1 MHGIDQ
7 AHIEFDPNI
16 SIIIGVA
23 VAFMVFSV
31 ALDLRWE
38 HFQQVFRKPK
48 APIMGLVAQFVI
60 LPGVSFLIG
69 RFMVEAPSVALGLLL
84 VACCPGG
91 SMTNYLTYLAKGNVA
106 TSVTITA
113 ITTVASVVTMPLIF
127 GALAAANPATRELMR
142 DVGMDPLEFVMAF
155 LVAIGIPVVGGMML
169 NARRPQ
175 LAVKLRRWSRRV
187 AMVMFVLI
195 ITSGTL
201 VNLKLL
207 IDFARLALVP
217 ALLACL
223 LSGALSLLVCWLV
236 GVGSADRRA
245 VTIEAGG
252 QQVGVALGVAL
263 AFFPTL
269 TGVAVAAVVYSVA
282 QIVIVTPIVVMWA
295 RMPPH
300 D

>member
-1 MHGIDQ
+1 MQGIDQ

-16 SIIIGVA
+16 GIIVGIT

-60 LPGVSFLIG
+60 LPAVAFLIG
-69 RFMVEAPSVALGLLL
+69 RFMVDTPSVALGLVL

-91 SMTNYLTYLAKGNVA
+91 SMTNYLTHLAKGNVA

-113 ITTVASVVTMPLIF
+113 VTTVASVVTMPLIF
-127 GALAAANPATRELMR
+127 GFLAAANPATRELLR

-155 LVAIGIPVVGGMML
+155 LVAVGIPVVGGMMI

-175 LAVKLRRWSRRV
+175 LATKLRLWSRRI

-207 IDFARLALVP
+207 LDFAGLALMP
-217 ALLACL
+217 AVLACSL
-223 LSGALSLLVCWLV
+223 AFYVSLGACWAV

-245 VTIEAGG
+245 VAIEAGG

-263 AFFPTL
+263 AFFPSL
-269 TGVAVAAVVYSVA
+269 TGVAVAAVIYSVV
-282 QIVIVTPIVVMWA
+282 QIVLVTPIVIIWA
-295 RMPPH
+295 RIPPT